1 MRDFRT
7 AFAMLTAVV
16 FVAAG
21 CSQAPEGGA
30 AAGNEDSPEAA
41 AMRYR
46 QGLMQVQAFK
56 LGVLRDMADG
66 VTDADADVFAE
77 YAADLAAVTGMLLD
91 GFDGLE
97 GSSTNA
103 LSGTRALPDI
113 WSNWDDFVQKQ
124 SDLESAAE
132 EVAAA
137 ASAPGFDVGPDS
149 AAPLGP
155 TCGGCHRVYRQQQQ

>member
-1 MRDFRT
+1 MRDLRAAVT
-7 AFAMLTAVV
+7 IFATVLL
-16 FVAAG
+16 VAAG
-21 CSQAPEGGA
+21 CSQSPEGGA

-41 AMRYR
+41 AMRFR

-66 VTDADADVFAE
+66 VIAADADLFAE
-77 YAADLAAVTGMLLD
+77 YAADLAAAAGMVLD

-97 GSSTNA
+97 GSGTNA

-113 WSNWDDFVQKQ
+113 WANWDDFVQKQ

-137 ASAPGFDVGPDS
+137 ALVPGFDVGPDS

-155 TCGGCHRVYRQQQQ
+155 TCGGCHRVYRQQQ